1 MDLDLL
7 VFGLDLVSTF
17 AFAIVGA
24 RVAAS
29 KGLDFGGILF
39 IAAIASISGGTLRN
53 LFMGQQPPW
62 IQYPWLFAPII
73 AAFLI
78 TIAMGKTQDV
88 GRFALSLDTL
98 GLAVATVS
106 SVQFALSNDAPIVGA
121 AVLGLI
127 GAVSGGL
134 FRDIMCQTEPVLL
147 HRETIGTAC
156 LSGAI
161 VYLALDALDL
171 NEAAVV
177 AIAGVVVVLVRELSI
192 KYNWNL
198 PKVVKTLSRETAHFG
213 GCIGPRNRL
222 SCQQSFHQ

>member
-17 AFAIVGA
+17 AFALVGA

-29 KGLDFGGILF
+29 KGLDFGGVLF
-39 IAAIASISGGTLRN
+39 IAAVASLSGGTLRN

-62 IQYPWLFAPII
+62 IQYPWLFAPTL

-78 TIAMGKTQDV
+78 TIAMGKTQAV

-106 SVQFALSNDAPIVGA
+106 SVQFAISNEAPIVAA

-127 GAVSGGL
+127 GAVTGGL
-134 FRDIMCQTEPVLL
+134 FRDLMCQTEPVLL

-161 VYLALDALDL
+161 IYLALSAANL
-171 NEAAVV
+171 NQVLLV
-177 AIAGVVVVLVRELSI
+177 AIAGVVVVLVREVSI

-198 PKVVKTLSRETAHFG
+198 PKVVK
-213 GCIGPRNRL
+213 
-222 SCQQSFHQ
+222 

>member
-1 MDLDLL
+1 VDLDLL

-17 AFAIVGA
+17 AFALVGA
-24 RVAAS
+24 RVAAN

-39 IAAIASISGGTLRN
+39 IAAVASISGGTLRN
-53 LFMGQQPPW
+53 LFMGEQPPW
-62 IQYPWLFAPII
+62 VQRPWLFAPIV

-78 TIAMGKTQDV
+78 TVAMGKTQDV

-106 SVQFALSNDAPIVGA
+106 SVQFALSNDAPLVAA

-147 HRETIGTAC
+147 HRETVGTAC
-156 LSGAI
+156 LSGAL
-161 VYLALDALDL
+161 VYLALDSMNL
-171 NEAAVV
+171 NEAISVGL
-177 AIAGVVVVLVRELSI
+177 AGIVVVLVRELSI
-192 KYNWNL
+192 KFNWNL
-198 PKVVKTLSRETAHFG
+198 PTVSKG
-213 GCIGPRNRL
+213 
-222 SCQQSFHQ
+222 

>member
-1 MDLDLL
+1 MDLELL
-7 VFGLDLVSTF
+7 VFALDLVSTF
-17 AFAIVGA
+17 AFALVGA

-53 LFMGQQPPW
+53 LFMGEQPPW
-62 IQYPWLFAPII
+62 VKSPWLFAPIF

-78 TIAMGKTQDV
+78 TVAMGKTQEV

-106 SVQFALSNDAPIVGA
+106 SAQFALSQDAPLVAA
-121 AVLGLI
+121 AVLGLT
-127 GAVSGGL
+127 GAVTGGL

-161 VYLALDALDL
+161 VYVALDSLNL
-171 NEAAVV
+171 NEGVVV
-177 AIAGVVVVLVRELSI
+177 AVGGLVVVLVRELSI
-192 KYNWNL
+192 RNNWNL
-198 PKVVKTLSRETAHFG
+198 PKIVKG
-213 GCIGPRNRL
+213 
-222 SCQQSFHQ
+222 

>member
-17 AFAIVGA
+17 AFALVGA

-39 IAAIASISGGTLRN
+39 IAAVASISGGTLRN

-62 IQYPWLFAPII
+62 VQHPWLFAPIV

-78 TIAMGKTQDV
+78 TIAMGKTQEV

-106 SVQFALSNDAPIVGA
+106 SAQFALSHNAPVVAA

-134 FRDIMCQTEPVLL
+134 FRDIMCRTEPVLL

-156 LSGAI
+156 LSGAVI
-161 VYLALDALDL
+161 YLALDSLNL
-171 NEAAVV
+171 NEAISVGL
-177 AIAGVVVVLVRELSI
+177 AGFVVVVVRELSI
-192 KYNWNL
+192 KFNWNL
-198 PKVVKTLSRETAHFG
+198 PTIVKG
-213 GCIGPRNRL
+213 N
-222 SCQQSFHQ
+222 

>member
-17 AFAIVGA
+17 AFALVGA
-24 RVAAS
+24 RVAAN

-39 IAAIASISGGTLRN
+39 IAAVASISGGTLRN
-53 LFMGQQPPW
+53 LFMGETPPW
-62 IQYPWLFAPII
+62 VQRPWLFAPIV

-78 TIAMGKTQDV
+78 TVAMGKTQNV
-88 GRFALSLDTL
+88 GRLALSLDTL

-106 SVQFALSNDAPIVGA
+106 SVQFALSHDAPLVAA

-147 HRETIGTAC
+147 HRETVGTAC
-156 LSGAI
+156 LSGAVI
-161 VYLALDALDL
+161 YLALDSLEF
-171 NEAAVV
+171 NEAISVV
-177 AIAGVVVVLVRELSI
+177 LAGIVVVLVRELSI
-192 KYNWNL
+192 KFNWNL
-198 PKVVKTLSRETAHFG
+198 PTVPKG
-213 GCIGPRNRL
+213 
-222 SCQQSFHQ
+222 

>member
-17 AFAIVGA
+17 AFALVGA
-24 RVAAS
+24 RVAAN

-39 IAAIASISGGTLRN
+39 IAAVASISGGTLRN
-53 LFMGQQPPW
+53 LFMGEQPPW
-62 IQYPWLFAPII
+62 VQSPWLFAPIV

-78 TIAMGKTQDV
+78 TVAMGKTQNV
-88 GRFALSLDTL
+88 GRLALSLDTL

-106 SVQFALSNDAPIVGA
+106 SVQFALSNDAPLVAA

-147 HRETIGTAC
+147 HRETVGTAC

-161 VYLALDALDL
+161 IYLALDAANL
-171 NEAAVV
+171 NEAIPVAV
-177 AIAGVVVVLVRELSI
+177 AGVVVVLVRELSI
-192 KYNWNL
+192 KFNWNL
-198 PKVVKTLSRETAHFG
+198 PTIHKG
-213 GCIGPRNRL
+213 N
-222 SCQQSFHQ
+222 

>member
-1 MDLDLL
+1 VDLELL
-7 VFGLDLVSTF
+7 VFALDLVSTF
-17 AFAIVGA
+17 AFALVGA

-53 LFMGQQPPW
+53 LFMGEQPPW
-62 IQYPWLFAPII
+62 VKSPWLFAPIF

-78 TIAMGKTQDV
+78 TVAMGKTQEV

-106 SVQFALSNDAPIVGA
+106 SAQFALSQDAPLVAA
-121 AVLGLI
+121 AVLGLT
-127 GAVSGGL
+127 GAVTGGL

-161 VYLALDALDL
+161 VYVALDSFNL
-171 NEAAVV
+171 NEGVVV
-177 AIAGVVVVLVRELSI
+177 AVGGLVVVLVRELSI
-192 KYNWNL
+192 RNNWNL
-198 PKVVKTLSRETAHFG
+198 PKIVKG
-213 GCIGPRNRL
+213 
-222 SCQQSFHQ
+222 

>member
-17 AFAIVGA
+17 AFALVGA
-24 RVAAS
+24 RVAAN

-39 IAAIASISGGTLRN
+39 IAAVASISGGTLRN
-53 LFMGQQPPW
+53 LFMGEQPPW
-62 IQYPWLFAPII
+62 VLRPWLFAPII

-78 TIAMGKTQDV
+78 TVAMGKTQNV

-106 SVQFALSNDAPIVGA
+106 SVQFALSNDAPLVA
-121 AVLGLI
+121 AAALGLI

-147 HRETIGTAC
+147 HRETVGTAC
-156 LSGAI
+156 LSGAL
-161 VYLALDALDL
+161 VYLALDSLDL
-171 NEAAVV
+171 SQAIPVAV
-177 AIAGVVVVLVRELSI
+177 AGVVVVLVRELSI
-192 KYNWNL
+192 KFNWNL
-198 PKVVKTLSRETAHFG
+198 PTIQKG
-213 GCIGPRNRL
+213 N
-222 SCQQSFHQ
+222 

>member
-1 MDLDLL
+1 MDLELL

-17 AFAIVGA
+17 AFALVGA

-53 LFMGQQPPW
+53 LFMGEQPPW
-62 IQYPWLFAPII
+62 VKSPWLFAPIFV
-73 AAFLI
+73 AFLI
-78 TIAMGKTQDV
+78 TIAMGKTQEV

-106 SVQFALSNDAPIVGA
+106 SAQFALTQNAPVVAA
-121 AVLGLI
+121 AVLGLT
-127 GAVSGGL
+127 GAVTGGL

-161 VYLALDALDL
+161 VYVALDSLNL
-171 NEAAVV
+171 NEGVVV
-177 AIAGVVVVLVRELSI
+177 AVGGLVVVLVRELSI
-192 KYNWNL
+192 RNNWNL
-198 PKVVKTLSRETAHFG
+198 PKIVKG
-213 GCIGPRNRL
+213 
-222 SCQQSFHQ
+222 

>member
-1 MDLDLL
+1 MRAGKGGVLMDLELL

-17 AFAIVGA
+17 AFALVGA
-24 RVAAS
+24 RVAANR
-29 KGLDFGGILF
+29 GLDFGGILF
-39 IAAIASISGGTLRN
+39 IAAVASLSGGTLRN

-62 IQYPWLFAPII
+62 VQYPWLFAPIV

-78 TIAMGKTQDV
+78 TIALGTRQEV

-106 SVQFALSNDAPIVGA
+106 SVQFALSYDAPLVAA

-134 FRDIMCQTEPVLL
+134 FRDIMCQIEPVLL

-156 LSGAI
+156 ISGA
-161 VYLALDALDL
+161 VMYLGLDAANL
-171 NEAAVV
+171 NEAISVVV
-177 AIAGVVVVLVRELSI
+177 AGTVIVLVREVSI
-192 KYNWNL
+192 KNNWNL
-198 PKVVKTLSRETAHFG
+198 PTVFKG
-213 GCIGPRNRL
+213 N
-222 SCQQSFHQ
+222 

>member
-17 AFAIVGA
+17 AFALVGA
-24 RVAAS
+24 RVAAN

-39 IAAIASISGGTLRN
+39 IAAVASISGGTLRN
-53 LFMGQQPPW
+53 LFMGEQPPW
-62 IQYPWLFAPII
+62 VQRPWLFVPIV

-106 SVQFALSNDAPIVGA
+106 SVQFALTNDAPLVAA

-147 HRETIGTAC
+147 HRETVGTAC
-156 LSGAI
+156 LSGAL
-161 VYLALDALDL
+161 VYLALDSLEL
-171 NEAAVV
+171 NEAISVLV
-177 AIAGVVVVLVRELSI
+177 AGMVVVLVRELSI
-192 KYNWNL
+192 KFNWNL
-198 PKVVKTLSRETAHFG
+198 PTVPKG
-213 GCIGPRNRL
+213 
-222 SCQQSFHQ
+222 

>member
-1 MDLDLL
+1 MDLELL

-17 AFAIVGA
+17 AFALVGA
-24 RVAAS
+24 RVAAN

-39 IAAIASISGGTLRN
+39 IAAVASISGGTLRN

-62 IQYPWLFAPII
+62 VQHPWLFAPIV

-78 TIAMGKTQDV
+78 TIALGKKQAV

-106 SVQFALSNDAPIVGA
+106 SVQFALTSNAPLVAA

-147 HRETIGTAC
+147 HRETVGTAC
-156 LSGAI
+156 LSGAL
-161 VYLALDALDL
+161 VYLALDSLEL
-171 NEAAVV
+171 NEAISVLV
-177 AIAGVVVVLVRELSI
+177 AGMVVVLVRELSI
-192 KYNWNL
+192 KFNWNL
-198 PKVVKTLSRETAHFG
+198 PTVSKG
-213 GCIGPRNRL
+213 
-222 SCQQSFHQ
+222 